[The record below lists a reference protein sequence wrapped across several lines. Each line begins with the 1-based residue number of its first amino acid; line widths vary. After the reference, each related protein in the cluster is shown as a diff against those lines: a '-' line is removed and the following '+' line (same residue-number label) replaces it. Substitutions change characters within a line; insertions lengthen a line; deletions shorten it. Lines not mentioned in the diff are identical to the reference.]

1 MQVGLQVLR
10 PFLRFAFE
18 AKRILH
24 RIDRAVL
31 GRGDGELA
39 FGVAQR
45 DPRCL
50 GGREE
55 PFLVFVSAEPAND
68 LAIGVIERVIGAL
81 KRGVGAFVEPELR
94 LIGAIHAEGGGGGD
108 RKKDRGR

>member
-1 MQVGLQVLR
+1 LYGDRTAQVALLTVEIGLQVLR

-24 RIDRAVL
+24 RINRAAL

-39 FGVAQR
+39 FGVAHR

-55 PFLVFVSAEPAND
+55 PLLVFVSAEPAND
-68 LAIGVIERVIGAL
+68 LAIAL
-81 KRGVGAFVEPELR
+81 LSAWCAR
-94 LIGAIHAEGGGGGD
+94 
-108 RKKDRGR
+108 